1 MPTGPG
7 LLPSR
12 RYNSQNHVM
21 TLIFNGA
28 RILDLHGSSR
38 FPKELQ
44 ENNLKMFESI
54 TKVAAKASLSRA
66 FGLDLPSRTY
76 FTMQNMGPSICCQVS
91 QEDHLHL
98 KIKHMVGRV
107 ILLGVPVDVPFGWP
121 VGWCKNPS
129 VSAEWLRVSQGAN
142 WTVPPCRVEWKA
154 KKFWLKWTWR
164 RKLQCLQLDFSTF
177 QCLYLDFPSS
187 CLLLLL
193 LLLILF
199 LCILLLI
206 PFVRHSLHHLFLL
219 LCASDF
225 LRSLAVYF
233 AQDVSSHFQVRH
245 LAGVLPQHHSL
256 VWRISL
262 RKIHPCASS
271 SVFSILQMFR

>member
-107 ILLGVPVDVPFGWP
+107 ILLGVPVDVPFG
-121 VGWCKNPS
+121 
-129 VSAEWLRVSQGAN
+129 
-142 WTVPPCRVEWKA
+142 
-154 KKFWLKWTWR
+154 
-164 RKLQCLQLDFSTF
+164 
-177 QCLYLDFPSS
+177 
-187 CLLLLL
+187 
-193 LLLILF
+193 
-199 LCILLLI
+199 
-206 PFVRHSLHHLFLL
+206 
-219 LCASDF
+219 
-225 LRSLAVYF
+225 
-233 AQDVSSHFQVRH
+233 
-245 LAGVLPQHHSL
+245 
-256 VWRISL
+256 
-262 RKIHPCASS
+262 
-271 SVFSILQMFR
+271 